1 MKERVAGAR
10 GQSADGNYRR
20 PYESGQLTGGRE
32 MGKRGCR
39 LFRKTEVGGWHFRF
53 LVVFGSGIS
62 EFSKETAV
70 LGLVRRLQQ
79 LKCSRSSRGTELD

>member
-1 MKERVAGAR
+1 MGSIIRAIG
-10 GQSADGNYRR
+10 Y
-20 PYESGQLTGGRE
+20 GRE
-32 MGKRGCR
+32 RGR

-62 EFSKETAV
+62 EFAREMAI

-79 LKCSRSSRGTELD
+79 STVFEIKPQNERA